1 MIPRLHRSTE
11 IGYPQTS
18 NGDGNASHY
27 LTLVVD
33 RCRSRVHGGPQQLG
47 GDVRR
52 ALSERDCAVQTVA
65 IVQEQLCKSEVGHL
79 EDKIWNSVTKPVF
92 IFFLVSLNEIV
103 RAAW

>member
-1 MIPRLHRSTE
+1 MEMGMRRTI
-11 IGYPQTS
+11 
-18 NGDGNASHY
+18 Y

-65 IVQEQLCKSEVGHL
+65 IVHEQLCEGEVGHL
-79 EDKIWNSVTKPVF
+79 EDIIRNLLRKSRKPA
-92 IFFLVSLNEIV
+92 FLI
-103 RAAW
+103 